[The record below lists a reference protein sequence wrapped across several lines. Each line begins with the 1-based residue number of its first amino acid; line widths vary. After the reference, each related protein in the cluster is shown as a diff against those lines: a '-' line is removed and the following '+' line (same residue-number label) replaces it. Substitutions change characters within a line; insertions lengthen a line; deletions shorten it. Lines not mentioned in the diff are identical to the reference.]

1 MISLNQDEWLKRYIE
16 INNKLRTESKSEF
29 EKYFFKLINK
39 PVLGKTMESQRKY
52 RDINLSRV
60 KEEEIIWSQSQ
71 IIIPQTFS
79 PKICL
84 Q

>member
-1 MISLNQDEWLKRYIE
+1 
-16 INNKLRTESKSEF
+16 
-29 EKYFFKLINK
+29 
-39 PVLGKTMESQRKY
+39 MESQRKY